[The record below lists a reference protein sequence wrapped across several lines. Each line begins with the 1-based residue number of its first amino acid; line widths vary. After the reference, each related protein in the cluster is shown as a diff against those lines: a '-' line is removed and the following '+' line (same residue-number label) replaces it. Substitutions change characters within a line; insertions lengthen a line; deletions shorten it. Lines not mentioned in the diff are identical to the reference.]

1 MKEQVNTFIIEK
13 RAKLKF
19 LATSLI
25 SCSNL
30 FKKIENQNKKQAF
43 IKWQYNVSIRKIA
56 EAAFTRVLELNHRHS
71 KARFKAAGYILKSL
85 IKTISI

>member
-1 MKEQVNTFIIEK
+1 LNLSSEEKENLKEQINTFIIEK

-43 IKWQYNVSIRKIA
+43 IKW
-56 EAAFTRVLELNHRHS
+56 
-71 KARFKAAGYILKSL
+71 
-85 IKTISI
+85 